1 MGRPP
6 SLNLR
11 GSHTDIDR
19 SRYKIIV
26 EGIAGGT
33 VPAVS
38 GSRPPDA
45 LNLWPS
51 ILDGSAGPRTEVVH
65 QVENQYSCDTTQG
78 GGGCCSSMR
87 MGAGKRLLGGR
98 HFLLKLIILPR
109 QARDK
114 HRNS

>member
-1 MGRPP
+1 MAVDSRWQVRTRVF
-6 SLNLR
+6 LR
-11 GSHTDIDR
+11 DF
-19 SRYKIIV
+19 
-26 EGIAGGT
+26 
-33 VPAVS
+33 
-38 GSRPPDA
+38 
-45 LNLWPS
+45 
-51 ILDGSAGPRTEVVH
+51 ILSMVMLPRQARDKHSENHSKGVDGSAGPRTEVVH

-98 HFLLKLIILPR
+98 HFLLKMIILPR